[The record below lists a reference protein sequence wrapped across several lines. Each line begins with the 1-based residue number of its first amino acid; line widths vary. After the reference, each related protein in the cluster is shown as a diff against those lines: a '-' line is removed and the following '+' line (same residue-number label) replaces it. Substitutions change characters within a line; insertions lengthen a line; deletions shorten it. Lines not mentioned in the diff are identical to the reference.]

1 MGTHGGVVWAGRE
14 RWRWRDLIDVHEM
27 DHGKSRDK
35 IFGFL
40 LVFLPEILHAW
51 ISPFFC
57 DYYNADRSLGFLIWS
72 LVSW

>member
-1 MGTHGGVVWAGRE
+1 MVVWCGQRE

-51 ISPFFC
+51 ISPFFVIIIMLTGAW
-57 DYYNADRSLGFLIWS
+57 DS
-72 LVSW
+72 